1 MPLAPF
7 SGTLGYKR
15 AAHLLH
21 RANAGA
27 TKEQIDSFSGLTAAQ
42 AVALLFQEPIPNPA
56 LPLDPATNTEW
67 VISGVTDA
75 NSGDSDL
82 QEFFKG
88 WFIGQMLG
96 TSIDPSVALA
106 YTTREKIVF
115 FIHTVI
121 TAIQSKID
129 NSRSLYFQNQL
140 FRLFA
145 FDKNQPA
152 KVNFKELTKK
162 ATVDN
167 AMLRLLDGELNV
179 DGSPNENYA
188 RELMELFSI
197 GRGLEGTV
205 PPVTDPGDYYYYR
218 EVDVQQGARVLSG
231 WKVDTDFANI
241 DIDTKLPRGVVRGS
255 AINASAHDNG
265 VKQFSDRFNNTVIQP
280 NATLING
287 SNATEVSAL
296 DEISQ
301 LIEMIYAQPETAK
314 NICRRI
320 YRFFVYHDITSDID
334 SNIISQMANTFA
346 SNGFK
351 LQPVLEELFQS
362 QHFYDAAGGVDDDN
376 FGGVIKSPLDLMT
389 GTMRMFSLSLPDSV
403 SSAQTFYKS
412 TGELIRSLN
421 SMGMNFYEPDDVA
434 GYNAYHQWPIYQ
446 RSWISTNYLTERYE
460 FINQWVKENQ
470 GMTDAMAIDLV
481 GFVKNKFSNAT
492 ASNARDLIV
501 ALAQYLLPLNDN
513 LTFTTGADTN
523 SGLTAARMNYFLTAF
538 LLSPQLDADPE
549 GMWTF
554 RWNSNGYE
562 MEVMQRQ
569 LELLF
574 NAMMQSPEYQ
584 LY

>member
-21 RANAGA
+21 RANFGP
-27 TKEQIDSFSGLTAAQ
+27 TKEQIDAFSLLTAQQ
-42 AVALLFQEPIPNPA
+42 AITLLFQEPVPDPA
-56 LPLDPATNTEW
+56 LPIDPLTNKEW
-67 VISGVTDA
+67 VISGVTTA
-75 NSGDSDL
+75 NSSDSTL

-115 FIHTVI
+115 FIHTVL

-140 FRLFA
+140 CRLFA
-145 FDKNQPA
+145 FDKTKPA
-152 KVNFKELTKK
+152 NFNFKELTKK
-162 ATVDN
+162 VTVDN

-179 DGSPNENYA
+179 DGSPNENYG
-188 RELMELFSI
+188 RELLELFSI
-197 GRGLEGTV
+197 GRGLEGSI
-205 PPVTDPGDYYYYR
+205 PPVTAAGDYYYYT

-231 WKVDTDFANI
+231 WMVDTNFSNI
-241 DIDTKLPRGVVRGS
+241 DADTNLPRGVVRG
-255 AINASAHDNG
+255 AANNASSHDNG
-265 VKQFSDRFNNTVIQP
+265 VKQFSARFNNTVIQP
-280 NATLING
+280 SATLLSG
-287 SNATEVSAL
+287 GNATEASAL

-320 YRFFVYHDITSDID
+320 YRFFVYHNITTDID
-334 SNIISQMANTFA
+334 SNIIAQMAATFA
-346 SNGFK
+346 ANGFK

-362 QHFYDAAGGVDDDN
+362 QHFYDAAAGVDDDN
-376 FGGVIKSPLDLMT
+376 FGGIIKAPLDIMT
-389 GTMRMFSLSLPDSV
+389 GTMRLFSLTLPDPVASAQSFYATTSQLV
-403 SSAQTFYKS
+403 SSLT
-412 TGELIRSLN
+412 
-421 SMGMNFYEPDDVA
+421 SMGMDFFEPDDVA

-446 RSWISTNYLTERYE
+446 RSWISTNYLTQRYE
-460 FINQWVKENQ
+460 YINQLVAENQ
-470 GMTDAMAIDLV
+470 GMTGMFSIDVV
-481 GFVKNKFSNAT
+481 GFVKNKFSNTT
-492 ASNARDLIV
+492 ASNAQSLII

-513 LTFTTGADTN
+513 LTFTTGADTD

-538 LLSPQLDADPE
+538 IKSPQIDADPE
-549 GMWTF
+549 GTWTF
-554 RWNSNGYE
+554 RWNNPGIE
-562 MEVMQRQ
+562 MDVVQRQ
-569 LELLF
+569 LESLF

-584 LY
+584 LF

>member
-7 SGTLGYKR
+7 SGILGYKR

-21 RANAGA
+21 RANVGP
-27 TKEQIDSFSGLTAAQ
+27 TKEQIDSFSALTAAQ
-42 AVALLFQEPIPNPA
+42 AVVVLFQQPIPDPV
-56 LPLDPATNTEW
+56 LPVDPATNKEW
-67 VISGVTDA
+67 VISGVTAA
-75 NSGDSDL
+75 NSSEGDL

-88 WFIGQMLG
+88 WFISQVLG
-96 TSIDPSVALA
+96 TGINPSLALA

-115 FIHTVI
+115 FIHTVL

-140 FRLFA
+140 YRLFA

-152 KVNFKELTKK
+152 KFNFKELTKK
-162 ATVDN
+162 VTVDN

-197 GRGLEGTV
+197 GRGLDGSV
-205 PPVTDPGDYYYYR
+205 PPVSAQGDYYYYK
-218 EVDVQQGARVLSG
+218 EVDVQQAARVLSG
-231 WKVDTDFANI
+231 WKVDTSFSNI
-241 DIDTKLPRGVVRGS
+241 DIDTNLPRGVVRGS
-255 AINASAHDNG
+255 TGNASSHDNG
-265 VKQFSDRFNNTVIQP
+265 VKQFSDRFTNTIIQP
-280 NATLING
+280 NAALLSG
-287 SNATEVSAL
+287 GNATQASAL

-320 YRFFVYHDITSDID
+320 YRFFVYHDITPTID
-334 SNIISQMANTFA
+334 DTVISQMAVTF
-346 SNGFK
+346 SGSGFK

-362 QHFYDAAGGVDDDN
+362 QHFYDAATGADDDN
-376 FGGVIKSPLDLMT
+376 FGGIIKSPLDLIT
-389 GTMRMFSLSLPDSV
+389 GTMRMFDLSLPDPV
-403 SSAQTFYKS
+403 SSAQSFYNS
-412 TGELIRSLN
+412 TNQLIRSLEV
-421 SMGMNFYEPDDVA
+421 MGLNFYEPADVA
-434 GYNAYHQWPIYQ
+434 GYEAYHQWPIYQ
-446 RSWISTNYLTERYE
+446 RSWISTNYLTQRYE
-460 FINQWVKENQ
+460 FINQLVSQNQ
-470 GMTDAMAIDLV
+470 GMTGMLSIDVV
-481 GFVKNKFSNAT
+481 GFVKNKFSNAI
-492 ASNARDLIV
+492 ASNARDLII

-513 LTFTTGADTN
+513 LTYTTGADAN

-538 LLSPQLDADPE
+538 LKSPQIDADPE

-554 RWNSNGYE
+554 RWNSTGYE
-562 MEVMQRQ
+562 MEVVQRQ
-569 LELLF
+569 LEFLF

>member
-21 RANAGA
+21 RANSGP
-27 TKEQIDSFSGLTAAQ
+27 TKEQIDSFSSLTATQ
-42 AVALLFQEPIPNPA
+42 AVALLFQEPLPNPA
-56 LPLDPATNTEW
+56 LPLDPATNKEW
-67 VISGVTDA
+67 VISGVTPA

-88 WFIGQMLG
+88 WFIGQVLG
-96 TSIDPSVALA
+96 AGVDPSAALA

-152 KVNFKELTKK
+152 QFNFKELTKK

-197 GRGLEGTV
+197 GRGLEGSV

-218 EVDVQQGARVLSG
+218 EVDVQEGARVLSG
-231 WKVDTDFANI
+231 WMVDTNFSNP
-241 DIDTKLPRGVVRGS
+241 DIDTNLPRGVVRGS
-255 AINASAHDNG
+255 ATNASSHDNG

-280 NATLING
+280 NATLVNG
-287 SNATEVSAL
+287 SNATEASAL

-320 YRFFVYHDITSDID
+320 YRFFVYHDITTDID
-334 SNIISQMANTFA
+334 DNIISQMAATFT
-346 SNGFK
+346 SSGFK
-351 LQPVLEELFQS
+351 LQSVLEELFQS
-362 QHFYDAAGGVDDDN
+362 QHFYDAASGVDDDN
-376 FGGVIKSPLDLMT
+376 FGGVIKSPLDLMI
-389 GTMRMFSLSLPDSV
+389 GTMRMFNLSLPDPV
-403 SSAQTFYKS
+403 SSAPSFYGS
-412 TGELIRSLN
+412 TGQLISSLGR
-421 SMGMNFYEPDDVA
+421 MGLNFYEPDDVA
-434 GYNAYHQWPIYQ
+434 GY
-446 RSWISTNYLTERYE
+446 
-460 FINQWVKENQ
+460 
-470 GMTDAMAIDLV
+470 G
-481 GFVKNKFSNAT
+481 
-492 ASNARDLIV
+492 
-501 ALAQYLLPLNDN
+501 
-513 LTFTTGADTN
+513 
-523 SGLTAARMNYFLTAF
+523 
-538 LLSPQLDADPE
+538 LSPSSMADLPAKLDFHQLPYR
-549 GMWTF
+549 T
-554 RWNSNGYE
+554 
-562 MEVMQRQ
+562 
-569 LELLF
+569 L
-574 NAMMQSPEYQ
+574 
-584 LY
+584 

>member
-7 SGTLGYKR
+7 SGALGYKR

-27 TKEQIDSFSGLTAAQ
+27 TKEQIDSFSSLTAPQ
-42 AVALLFQEPIPNPA
+42 AVALLFQEPIPDPA
-56 LPLDPATNTEW
+56 LPIDPAVNKEW
-67 VISGVTDA
+67 VISGVTNA

-96 TSIDPSVALA
+96 TGIDSSTVLA

-115 FIHTVI
+115 FMHTVI

-197 GRGLEGTV
+197 GRGLEGSV

-218 EVDVQQGARVLSG
+218 EVDVQQAARVLSG
-231 WKVDTDFANI
+231 WQVDKDFLNI
-241 DIDTKLPRGVVRGS
+241 DTDTKLPRGIVRGS
-255 AINASAHDNG
+255 TTNASAHDNG
-265 VKQFSDRFNNTVIQP
+265 SKQFSDRFNNTVIQP
-280 NATLING
+280 NATLVNG
-287 SNATEVSAL
+287 SNATEASAL

-320 YRFFVYHDITSDID
+320 YRFFVYHDITVDID
-334 SNIISQMANTFA
+334 NNIITQMAATF
-346 SNGFK
+346 SSSGFK

-389 GTMRMFSLSLPDSV
+389 GTMRMFSLSLPDPV
-403 SSAQTFYKS
+403 SSAQAFYNS

-460 FINQWVKENQ
+460 FINQLVKENQ
-470 GMTDAMAIDLV
+470 GMAGAMSIDLV
-481 GFVKNKFSNAT
+481 GFVKNKFSNTT
-492 ASNARDLIV
+492 ASSARDLII

-513 LTFTTGADTN
+513 LTFTSGADTN

>member
-21 RANAGA
+21 RANSGP
-27 TKEQIDSFSGLTAAQ
+27 TKEQIDSFSGLTAPQ
-42 AVALLFQEPIPNPA
+42 AVAFLFQEPLPDPV
-56 LPLDPATNTEW
+56 LPLDPATNKEW
-67 VISGVTDA
+67 VLSGVTNA
-75 NSGDSDL
+75 NSGDNDL

-88 WFIGQMLG
+88 WFIGQFLG
-96 TSIDPSVALA
+96 TNIDPSIALA

-115 FIHTVI
+115 FIHTVL

-145 FDKNQPA
+145 FDKNKVA
-152 KVNFKELTKK
+152 KFNFKELTKK
-162 ATVDN
+162 VTVDN

-179 DGSPNENYA
+179 NGSPNENYA

-197 GRGLEGTV
+197 GRGLEGSV
-205 PPVTDPGDYYYYR
+205 PPITDPGDYYYYK
-218 EVDVQQGARVLSG
+218 ELDVQQGARVLSG
-231 WKVDTDFANI
+231 WKVDTTFSTL
-241 DIDTKLPRGVVRGS
+241 DIDTSLPRGIVSGS
-255 AINASAHDNG
+255 STNASAHDNG
-265 VKQFSDRFNNTVIQP
+265 VKQFSDRFNNTIIQP
-280 NATLING
+280 NAALLNG
-287 SNATEVSAL
+287 VSATEASAL

-301 LIEMIYAQPETAK
+301 LIEVIYAQPETAK

-320 YRFFVYHDITSDID
+320 YRFFVYHDITLDID
-334 SNIISQMANTFA
+334 NTIISEMADTFTA
-346 SNGFK
+346 NGFK

-376 FGGVIKSPLDLMT
+376 FGGVIKSPLDLMA
-389 GTMRMFSLSLPDSV
+389 GTMRMFSLSLPDPASSV
-403 SSAQTFYKS
+403 QSFYDN
-412 TGELIRSLN
+412 TNQLIRSLGF
-421 SMGMNFYEPDDVA
+421 MGLNFYEPDDVA
-434 GYNAYHQWPIYQ
+434 GYTAYHQWPIYQ
-446 RSWISTNYLTERYE
+446 RNWISTNYLTQRYE
-460 FINQWVKENQ
+460 FINELVSKNQ
-470 GMTDAMAIDLV
+470 GMPGAMAIDLV
-481 GFVKNKFSNAT
+481 GFVKNKFPNAV
-492 ASNARDLIV
+492 ASNARDLII

-538 LLSPQLDADPE
+538 LKSPQIDVDPE

-554 RWNSNGYE
+554 RWNTTGYE
-562 MEVMQRQ
+562 MDVVQRQ

-584 LY
+584 LF

>member
-7 SGTLGYKR
+7 SGALGYKR

-27 TKEQIDSFSGLTAAQ
+27 TKEQIDSLSSLTAAQ
-42 AVALLFQEPIPNPA
+42 AVALLFQEPIPDPV
-56 LPLDPATNTEW
+56 LPLDPATNKEW

-82 QEFFKG
+82 QDFFKG

-96 TSIDPSVALA
+96 TGIDSSKVLA

-115 FIHTVI
+115 FMHTVI

-197 GRGLEGTV
+197 GRGLEGSV
-205 PPVTDPGDYYYYR
+205 PAITDPGDYYYYK
-218 EVDVQQGARVLSG
+218 EVDVQQAARVLSG
-231 WKVDTDFANI
+231 WKVDTDFLNI
-241 DIDTKLPRGVVRGS
+241 DIDTKLPRGIVRGS
-255 AINASAHDNG
+255 KTNASAHDNG
-265 VKQFSDRFNNTVIQP
+265 SKQFSDRFNNTVIQP
-280 NATLING
+280 NATLVNG
-287 SNATEVSAL
+287 SNATEASAL

-334 SNIISQMANTFA
+334 NNIITQMAATFT
-346 SNGFK
+346 SSGFK

-376 FGGVIKSPLDLMT
+376 FGGVIKSPLDLVT
-389 GTMRMFSLSLPDSV
+389 GTMRMFSLSLPDPV
-403 SSAQTFYKS
+403 SAKTFYNS
-412 TGELIRSLN
+412 TGELLRSL
-421 SMGMNFYEPDDVA
+421 SAMGMNFYEPGDVA

-460 FINQWVKENQ
+460 FINQLVKENQ
-470 GMTDAMAIDLV
+470 GMTDSMSIDLI

-538 LLSPQLDADPE
+538 LLTPQLDADPE

-554 RWNSNGYE
+554 RWNANGYE